1 MTVYML
7 TAGAA
12 AFLISFVFG
21 NRLIPW
27 LEMHNIRQPLKGV
40 IEEKVYGRTER
51 DTDPD
56 S

>member
-1 MTVYML
+1 MTVYLL
-7 TAGAA
+7 TAGTA

-27 LEMHNIRQPLKGV
+27 LERNNIRQPLKNV